1 MPNFAYPTDYI
12 FTFSAHLFIIL
23 LNNSNIEFYVSCFYS
38 FIIISSLV
46 LEEGRGMAKI
56 GVVLVFVL
64 SLVLVLSIHSVLADD
79 DVNHVQSA
87 IDNVNEAVTTVHEAA
102 TTVHEA
108 ATNTANSVNTAV
120 DKAKETTSSWFQ
132 WFRDIL
138 E

>member
-1 MPNFAYPTDYI
+1 
-12 FTFSAHLFIIL
+12 
-23 LNNSNIEFYVSCFYS
+23 
-38 FIIISSLV
+38 
-46 LEEGRGMAKI
+46 MAKI
-56 GVVLVFVL
+56 GVVLAFVL

-79 DVNHVQSA
+79 DANHVQST
-87 IDNVNEAVTTVHEAA
+87 IDNINETVTTVHEAA

-138 E
+138 EFVGIVKSND

>member
-1 MPNFAYPTDYI
+1 
-12 FTFSAHLFIIL
+12 
-23 LNNSNIEFYVSCFYS
+23 
-38 FIIISSLV
+38 
-46 LEEGRGMAKI
+46 MAKI

-79 DVNHVQSA
+79 DVNHVQA
-87 IDNVNEAVTTVHEAA
+87 AVDNVNEAV

-120 DKAKETTSSWFQ
+120 DNAKETTSSWFQ